1 MVVRRVRHTLAD
13 GKRFYR
19 DRHFLLRLAGQMFLL
34 LSVLYVSLQKG
45 ALPGPVPLAGVFLFS
60 AFFWRRRWI
69 DSFVQTHLYMAI
81 QSAIST
87 VVVFQD
93 TGFTCL
99 FMVLAGQSVAM
110 FRTRTGLIWIAVLHA
125 IVLAANWRHPGD
137 EMFTPES
144 RAAFVVVLMAI
155 SAIVSGSMAKA
166 SRDRERIA
174 GLLTELR
181 GAHAQLQRYARQA
194 EFLAATAERERIA
207 RELHDTLGHRLT
219 VSVVQLEGANRLIEQ
234 EPRRVAGMIEA
245 VRSQLTTG
253 LEELRQTLLTL
264 RGHGVDRDELMTSLQ
279 QLVDE
284 FERVAGIAC
293 HRQLPEMVQAPLSDE
308 QCTAIYRIV
317 QEALTNV
324 QKHAGALN
332 IWVELEVGEDALTL
346 RVRNDGRDFDP
357 SSGNGYGL
365 QGMRERAAR
374 LGGALRVTRPAA
386 GGMLVLF
393 TLPIGDGVRER
404 AAAGPR
410 LIEHEVESGI
420 RVP

>member
-1 MVVRRVRHTLAD
+1 MVVRRVKHTLAD
-13 GKRFYR
+13 GKRFYH
-19 DRHFLLRLAGQMFLL
+19 DRHFLLRLAGQTFLL
-34 LSVLYVSLQKG
+34 IPVLYAGMQRG

-69 DSFVQTHLYMAI
+69 DSFVQTHFYMAI
-81 QSAIST
+81 QSAISA
-87 VVVFQD
+87 VVVFHD
-93 TGFTCL
+93 IGFIGL
-99 FMVLAGQSVAM
+99 FMVLAGQAVAM
-110 FRTRTGLIWIAVLHA
+110 FKTRTGLIWIAVLHA
-125 IVLAANWRHPGD
+125 IVLAANWLHPGD
-137 EMFTPES
+137 EIFTPGS
-144 RAAFVVVLMAI
+144 RAAVVVVLMAI
-155 SAIVSGSMAKA
+155 STIVSGSMAKA
-166 SRDRERIA
+166 GRDRERIA
-174 GLLTELR
+174 GLLTELS

-194 EFLAATAERERIA
+194 EFLAAAAERERIA
-207 RELHDTLGHRLT
+207 RDLHDTLGHRLT

-234 EPRRVAGMIEA
+234 EPRRVAGMIET

-264 RGHGVDRDELMTSLQ
+264 RGHGVGRDELLSSLQ
-279 QLVDE
+279 QTVDE
-284 FERVAGIAC
+284 FEEVTGIAC
-293 HRQLPEMVQAPLSDE
+293 HRQLPEKVQVSLSDE

-332 IWVELEVGEDALTL
+332 IWMGLEVGEDALTL

-357 SSGNGYGL
+357 SGGNGYGL

-374 LGGALRVTRPAA
+374 LGGTLRVTRPAE
-386 GGMLVLF
+386 GGMLVLL

-410 LIEHEVESGI
+410 LIEHEFESGI